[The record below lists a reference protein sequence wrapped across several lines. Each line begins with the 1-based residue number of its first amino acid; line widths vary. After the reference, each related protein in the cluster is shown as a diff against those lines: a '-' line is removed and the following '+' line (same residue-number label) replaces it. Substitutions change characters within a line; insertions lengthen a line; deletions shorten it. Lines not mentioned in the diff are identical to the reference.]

1 MQKAYADLEVKR
13 ALFIQQNKGEMDR
26 IELQQQLQEYL
37 RHELAMIRGLEAN
50 LITYDISDPFG
61 GSLEIYRETL
71 KELEKYI
78 DLLIKKIQ

>member
-1 MQKAYADLEVKR
+1 
-13 ALFIQQNKGEMDR
+13 
-26 IELQQQLQEYL
+26 
-37 RHELAMIRGLEAN
+37 MIRGLEAN